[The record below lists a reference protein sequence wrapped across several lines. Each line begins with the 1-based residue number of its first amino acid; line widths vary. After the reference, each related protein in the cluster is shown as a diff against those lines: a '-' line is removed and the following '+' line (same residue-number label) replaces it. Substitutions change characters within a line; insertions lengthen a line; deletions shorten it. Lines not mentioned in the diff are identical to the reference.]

1 MFVFV
6 SSSLE
11 VASRR
16 DDVWYLT
23 SSVLRGLQSCFVAK
37 QEGGRISP
45 DNAASRQIFLPF
57 SSDTLQEILA
67 SITAA

>member
-23 SSVLRGLQSCFVAK
+23 STVLRGLQSCFVA
-37 QEGGRISP
+37 EAGGRQDQS
-45 DNAASRQIFLPF
+45 
-57 SSDTLQEILA
+57 
-67 SITAA
+67 